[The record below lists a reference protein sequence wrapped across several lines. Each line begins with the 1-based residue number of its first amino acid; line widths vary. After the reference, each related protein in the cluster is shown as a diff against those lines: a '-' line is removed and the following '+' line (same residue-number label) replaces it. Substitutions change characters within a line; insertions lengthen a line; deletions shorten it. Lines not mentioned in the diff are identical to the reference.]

1 MYMYSTQQ
9 SSKFLLVAHNPLAP
23 KEGVPVEIRRLDH
36 AALVVK
42 DVERS
47 RHFYGQVLD
56 MEEVPRPSNFN
67 FPGAWFRQGRAEVH
81 LIGEAEPGRAAQV
94 QPGGYRPEELSI
106 GYAAHIAFEVASLE
120 EARRH
125 LQAHDVEI
133 VGGPRPR
140 GDGVMQMY
148 VCDPDG
154 YIVEL
159 FVWEKK

>member
-1 MYMYSTQQ
+1 M
-9 SSKFLLVAHNPLAP
+9 
-23 KEGVPVEIRRLDH
+23 EIRRLDH
-36 AALVVK
+36 SALVVK

-47 RHFYGQVLD
+47 RRFYGQVLD
-56 MEEVPRPSNFN
+56 MDEVPRPSNFN